1 MKRVLICIPSF
12 SRGNGISK
20 FIMTYY
26 NSLIENTY
34 LVDFLLVEKGTSD
47 SKYLDVVI
55 KNNSKIYYIPTG
67 SVFSRIKRTMDTMNQ
82 ILKIGRASCR
92 ERV

>member
-55 KNNSKIYYIPTG
+55 KNIAKYIIFRQV
-67 SVFSRIKRTMDTMNQ
+67 VFLVE
-82 ILKIGRASCR
+82 LKELWIQ
-92 ERV
+92 